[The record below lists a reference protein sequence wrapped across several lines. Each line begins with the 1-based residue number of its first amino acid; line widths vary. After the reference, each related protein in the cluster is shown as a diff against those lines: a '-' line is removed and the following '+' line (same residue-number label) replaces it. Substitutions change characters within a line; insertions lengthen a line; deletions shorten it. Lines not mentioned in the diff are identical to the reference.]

1 MTFLNR
7 LAITQVASM
16 GKPFFVSPLRWR
28 AWGALALIVALLL
41 GLNGLNVANSYVGR
55 NFITAISQ
63 RNHGRYLEFTVLY
76 LAVFA
81 ASTVTGV
88 LYQFV
93 QDRLALMW
101 RDWLTQHMLERYL
114 SGHTLERIGATPEI
128 DNPDQRITEDV
139 KLFTSTLLSFGVM
152 ILNAVMT
159 TVAFAGV
166 LWSITPALLITAV
179 VYATLG
185 SVLTVLLGYRLVGLN
200 NQQLTKEAYLR
211 HDLIRVREPDGPTA
225 QGAAQQGGSRVRARL
240 KSVVDNSRTIIG
252 ISLNVGM
259 FTSGYHYL
267 IQIVPIL
274 IVAPRYLRGEVEFGV
289 VTQAGMAFAQLLGAF
304 SLIVAQFQS
313 ISTFAAVIL
322 RLGSL
327 WDEMSARSTLGEH
340 ICAHGVPVVRDLE
353 AAPAEAFFG
362 DVSKDGPDNP

>member
-1 MTFLNR
+1 
-7 LAITQVASM
+7 M

-28 AWGALALIVALLL
+28 VWGALALIVALLL
-41 GLNGLNVANSYVGR
+41 GMNGLNVVNSYVGR

-63 RNHGRYLEFTVLY
+63 RNHGRYVTFTILY
-76 LAVFA
+76 LVVFA

-101 RDWLTQHMLERYL
+101 RDWLTGHMLERYL
-114 SGHTLERIGATPEI
+114 SGHTLERIDAKPEI

-139 KLFTSTLLSFGVM
+139 KLFTSTLLSFVVM
-152 ILNAVMT
+152 VLNAVLT

-166 LWSITPALLITAV
+166 LWSITPMLLVTAIA
-179 VYATLG
+179 YAVFG

-200 NQQLTKEAYLR
+200 NKQLTKEAYLR
-211 HDLIRVREPDGPTA
+211 HDLIRMRAPENAKVAGPA
-225 QGAAQQGGSRVRARL
+225 EQGGSRVRARL
-240 KSVVDNSRTIIG
+240 RSVVDNSRAIIG
-252 ISLNVGM
+252 ISLNVGL

-289 VTQAGMAFAQLLGAF
+289 VTQAAMAFAQLLGAF

-327 WDEMSARSTLGEH
+327 WDEMSARSTHGEH
-340 ICAHGVPVVRDLE
+340 LGAHGVPVVRDRE
-353 AAPAEAFFG
+353 APAEAFFS
-362 DVSKDGPDNP
+362 DVSKNGAGTV